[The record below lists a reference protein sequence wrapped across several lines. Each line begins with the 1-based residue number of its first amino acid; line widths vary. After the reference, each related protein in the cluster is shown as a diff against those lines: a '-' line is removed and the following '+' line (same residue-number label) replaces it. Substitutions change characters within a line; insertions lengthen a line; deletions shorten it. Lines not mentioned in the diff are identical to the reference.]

1 MEVSKVGHIKAAVF
15 SIAVILFIS
24 IGCVLGYHYLV
35 SKSIEGIV
43 LRNKIDLEQNMAEL
57 ARINGEMVLV
67 ISDLDEMAMGLSL
80 QYQQIESLM
89 RNQDIF
95 LLINKEQTKMI
106 RGLDRRELTRHL
118 EVIRALAILQKKHW
132 KNTKPMKPILLI
144 PEDAP
149 KIEESD
155 KTIQKW

>member
-1 MEVSKVGHIKAAVF
+1 MEVNRAGHIKAAAV
-15 SIAVILFIS
+15 SIAVIFLIS
-24 IGCVLGYHYLV
+24 IVCVLGYHYLV

-80 QYQQIESLM
+80 QYQHIESLM

-106 RGLDRRELTRHL
+106 RGLDRRELARHL

-144 PEDAP
+144 PENAP